1 MRTLVAIPVYN
12 EAKYVRAV
20 LGRVLS
26 HATDVLVVDDGST
39 DATPR
44 LLPEFPV
51 EIIRHAKNR
60 GYGKSLRDAFR
71 YAIAEDFDW
80 LVTMDCDEQ
89 HEPAAIPFFLDEAAR
104 DHADVISGSRYLSV
118 AAGDD
123 AAPADR
129 RMINATITDEI
140 NARLLPSPAAPITDA
155 FCGFKAYRVDS
166 LRRLRPTV
174 SGYAFP
180 MQFWV
185 QAVAAGLRVCELP
198 VRRIYNDPSRT
209 FGGHLDDAAIRLAHY
224 RHILHREIRR
234 LASSLPAPA
243 IRGLVND
250 QAAGSCT
257 LPCPT

>member
-12 EAKYVRAV
+12 EARYVRGV

-26 HATDVLVVDDGST
+26 FSPDVLVVDDGST

-89 HEPAAIPFFLDEAAR
+89 HEPAAIPAFLEEAAR
-104 DHADVISGSRYLSV
+104 DRADVISGSRYLTV
-118 AAGDD
+118 ATGDD
-123 AAPADR
+123 AAPPDR

-140 NARLLPSPAAPITDA
+140 NARLFLPPRTPITDA

-180 MQFWV
+180 MQFWA

-234 LASSLPAPA
+234 LAASLPVEAV
-243 IRGLVND
+243 RGLVD
-250 QAAGSCT
+250 GESSRECT
-257 LPCPT
+257 LPCPA